1 MKTRKKIS
9 WLSYFL
15 IAVERHHDQSNL
27 QKKEFIENLQFRGW
41 TRDYHSREHG
51 SKQADIVMEQ
61 QLETCILHSDRRQ
74 RHKGG
79 EANWDRCGLLKPKS
93 PYQWHNSSNKGI
105 PPNSF
110 RQSHPLGPSPTFK
123 YVSLWGGI
131 KIQTTTPQKPQLCPF
146 SKRLTLLSSIE

>member
-9 WLSYFL
+9 RLSYFL

-41 TRDYHSREHG
+41 THDCHSREHG

-110 RQSHPLGPSPTFK
+110 RHWDQAQHSNMWVYEGALKFKPLHPRSPNCALS
-123 YVSLWGGI
+123 VSA
-131 KIQTTTPQKPQLCPF
+131 
-146 SKRLTLLSSIE
+146 